1 MRKRMVL
8 KNKWWTLVALA
19 WAAGIIPVLFSLKRL
34 REMSFLPFEMILPCQ
49 EGARGW
55 RPD

>member
-1 MRKRMVL
+1 MGDFGVL
-8 KNKWWTLVALA
+8 G
-19 WAAGIIPVLFSLKRL
+19 WASVLIPVLFSLKRM
-34 REMSFLPFEMILPCQ
+34 REMSFLPLKMSLPCQ